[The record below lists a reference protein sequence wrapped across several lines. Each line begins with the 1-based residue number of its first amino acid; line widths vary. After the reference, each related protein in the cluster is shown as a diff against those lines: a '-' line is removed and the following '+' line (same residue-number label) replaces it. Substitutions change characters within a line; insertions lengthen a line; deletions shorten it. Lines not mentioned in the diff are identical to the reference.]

1 MTNIKRQ
8 IRRGMKQK
16 TNLFFL
22 KPKFFWLNIHLL
34 KKKKHR
40 WKERFEEITLKKER
54 FEKSL
59 QLRKHQIV
67 NMNIVKKN
75 DNLKNIIHRADRA
88 DLVHLKY
95 LNSI

>member
-1 MTNIKRQ
+1 M
-8 IRRGMKQK
+8 
-16 TNLFFL
+16 

-34 KKKKHR
+34 KKRNIVGKRDLK
-40 WKERFEEITLKKER
+40 EITLKKER

-67 NMNIVKKN
+67 NMNIVEKKK

>member
-1 MTNIKRQ
+1 M
-8 IRRGMKQK
+8 
-16 TNLFFL
+16 

-40 WKERFEEITLKKER
+40 WKEREIWRNHIEKVKIWEEFTIKKTPNCEH
-54 FEKSL
+54 EL
-59 QLRKHQIV
+59 CW
-67 NMNIVKKN
+67 KKK
-75 DNLKNIIHRADRA
+75 DDLKNIIHRADRA